1 MSVQEWCEQRET
13 SLMSGPNAGSSPE
26 NGEQNATRSPAA
38 TAAWGGASGSKADGR
53 SRVLH
58 KWQWQPEEGGEGV
71 SQSRSAAA
79 LWDARDFLL
88 SNLII

>member
-58 KWQWQPEEGGEGV
+58 KWQWQPEEGGEGRESV
-71 SQSRSAAA
+71 TIRCGT
-79 LWDARDFLL
+79 LGCARLFV
-88 SNLII
+88 I